1 MTPWRS
7 LLAIAVPLACLSA
20 VDLSAADRPVTVTA
34 SSTDALPTVSD
45 TVIVTLPGPPAQ
57 PKPAESPTVAAP
69 PAPVLPKP
77 ELPEAFKSDSSVYL
91 QRVIG
96 IWKKRDAEALL
107 GPPARTR
114 PAYDEKKKVNGQI
127 FAWSDPTSKYRELE
141 LDFEADSG
149 SLRTVFAYPNA
160 MTWDECRKIW
170 GGNVNTT
177 HTRNGRSFY
186 SYLNRKLDV
195 LVDGGGKVI
204 SLGLY

>member
-7 LLAIAVPLACLSA
+7 LVVIAIPLACLSV
-20 VDLSAADRPVTVTA
+20 VDLSAADGPVTVTA
-34 SSTDALPTVSD
+34 SATDSLPPVND
-45 TVIVTLPGPPAQ
+45 TVIVTLPGPPAPTQ
-57 PKPAESPTVAAP
+57 PAESPAVAAP
-69 PAPVLPKP
+69 PAPALPKP

-96 IWKKRDAEALL
+96 IWKARDAEALL
-107 GPPARTR
+107 GPAAHSR

-127 FAWSDPTSKYRELE
+127 LAWTDPTGKYRELE

-149 SLRTVFAYPNA
+149 TLRTVFAYPNE
-160 MTWDECRKIW
+160 MTWDDCRKLW
-170 GGNVNTT
+170 GANVNTT

>member
-7 LLAIAVPLACLSA
+7 LVMIAIPLAGFSTA
-20 VDLSAADRPVTVTA
+20 YLSAADRPVTVTA
-34 SSTDALPTVSD
+34 SSPESLAGAED
-45 TVIVTLPGPPAQ
+45 TVIVTLPGPPAGA
-57 PKPAESPTVAAP
+57 KPAEPPAEAAP
-69 PAPVLPKP
+69 PAPALPKP
-77 ELPEAFKSDSSVYL
+77 ELPDAFKNDSSVYL

-107 GPPARTR
+107 GPAAHSR

-127 FAWSDPTSKYRELE
+127 FAWPDPTGKYRDLE
-141 LDFEADSG
+141 LDFEASSG
-149 SLRTVFAYPNA
+149 TLRTVFAYPNA
-160 MTWDECRKIW
+160 MTWDDCRKLW
-170 GGNVNTT
+170 GSNVNTT
-177 HTRNGRSFY
+177 QAKNGRHFY